1 MGQTS
6 QTAPTFGRRPRTT
19 STARGAWARALAT
32 LTVWTGALRAV
43 AARSAPLS
51 VSAKR
56 DMSMINQRIVVKHAA
71 VVINILVPAQIK
83 LEVAENHVAENIRLA
98 LALADIG
105 GVLVVVL
112 VDVLHLMCGM
122 VQAVSVTIII
132 LTKNIAQVILLLIL
146 AMMEA

>member
-1 MGQTS
+1 MGHNS
-6 QTAPTFGRRPRTT
+6 HRAPTLGRRPSSISTTRGAHTFTAVSVWAGAIRTT
-19 STARGAWARALAT
+19 TT
-32 LTVWTGALRAV
+32 T
-43 AARSAPLS
+43 RSAPLS

-83 LEVAENHVAENIRLA
+83 PEAVEQPVAGSIRLVLVQA
-98 LALADIG
+98 VIS

-146 AMMEA
+146 AMKEA